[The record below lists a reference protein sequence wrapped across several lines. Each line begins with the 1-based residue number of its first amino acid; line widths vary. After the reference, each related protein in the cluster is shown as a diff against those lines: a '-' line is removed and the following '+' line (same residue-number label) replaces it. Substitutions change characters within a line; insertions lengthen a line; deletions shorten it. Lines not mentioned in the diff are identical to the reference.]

1 MEGEETIQSNVSLT
15 YNFGDIVFGARD
27 HDNINLRLI
36 QDGPPRGGICE
47 STGARIIDLGG
58 IGKPTREG
66 LKVTFPAGGARDLLR
81 DRGECPGRDGREH
94 LHLES
99 KHGGA
104 ENSRSAMRCGG
115 NKRRTMQKAENKK
128 KGIWQD
134 DWPRDRPS
142 AARRRAR
149 GILVRWTDP
158 DPAIGAPHLFLAFL
172 RHARLRSA
180 LILLCSYSAK

>member
-1 MEGEETIQSNVSLT
+1 MEGEETIQSSVSLT
-15 YNFGDIVFGARD
+15 YNFGDIIFGARD

-66 LKVTFPAGGARDLLR
+66 LEVTFPAGGARDLLR

-115 NKRRTMQKAENKK
+115 NKRRTMQKAKIRKK
-128 KGIWQD
+128 ESGKMTGHATALLLHVGGPGESLSDGLTLTRQL
-134 DWPRDRPS
+134 
-142 AARRRAR
+142 
-149 GILVRWTDP
+149 G
-158 DPAIGAPHLFLAFL
+158 HLIYF
-172 RHARLRSA
+172 
-180 LILLCSYSAK
+180 